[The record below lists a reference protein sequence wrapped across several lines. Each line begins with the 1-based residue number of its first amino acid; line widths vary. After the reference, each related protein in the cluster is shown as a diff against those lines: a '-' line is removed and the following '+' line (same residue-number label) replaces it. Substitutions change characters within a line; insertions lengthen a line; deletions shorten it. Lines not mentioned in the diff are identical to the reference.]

1 MMELVGQCMICGK
14 PAFSSCAIC
23 GSLVCDEHFY
33 PRIKMCSG
41 CMSKR
46 ELAEENIRCKDRCE
60 KRDIY
65 R

>member
-14 PAFSSCAIC
+14 PAFNTCSIC

-33 PRIKMCSG
+33 PRTRMCSR
-41 CMSKR
+41 CMSSIEKGEEKKR
-46 ELAEENIRCKDRCE
+46 SEQPDL
-60 KRDIY
+60 Y